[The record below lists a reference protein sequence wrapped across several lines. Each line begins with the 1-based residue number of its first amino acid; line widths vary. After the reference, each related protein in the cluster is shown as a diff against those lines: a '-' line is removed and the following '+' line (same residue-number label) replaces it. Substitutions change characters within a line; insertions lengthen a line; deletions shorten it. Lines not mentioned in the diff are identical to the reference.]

1 MKKVF
6 CDIDNTVA
14 DQYLRIRKHFN
25 GKNMHKI
32 LNNEK
37 LILNDR
43 IINHSREAIKL
54 ISKKYEIN
62 WLSARPKKL
71 FDVTKAWLKKK
82 KLPNERLYLV
92 DSHEKKIRILKS
104 NDVGLF
110 IDDMK
115 YDYFNNAPKKMT
127 RFIQKLKRLKIK
139 FILFDGNWKKAI
151 NIYEKFF

>member
-1 MKKVF
+1 M
-6 CDIDNTVA
+6 
-14 DQYLRIRKHFN
+14 
-25 GKNMHKI
+25 
-32 LNNEK
+32 
-37 LILNDR
+37 
-43 IINHSREAIKL
+43 
-54 ISKKYEIN
+54 
-62 WLSARPKKL
+62 
-71 FDVTKAWLKKK
+71 TKAWLKKK